1 MGEENSVG
9 LLKKLLS
16 PLAKSDAKPVLAK
29 KAATTTESGTTHR
42 VSSAGIEYRLE
53 RVRRHSIG
61 LVITTDGLVIRAPKW
76 TPIYEIDAAIAE
88 RQSWIETATAKQ
100 QARLSQM
107 AELRDGGHVL
117 FRGKKLP
124 IEVRHGAIDEIAFTD
139 EQCIVTSRT
148 SQFEQK
154 HLDDEIRRIAAAELP
169 KIARDMATAANLP
182 LRAVRLSSART
193 LWGSCTIDHDVRL
206 NFRLIQL
213 PPALTRHVVA
223 HELAHLVEF
232 NHSKRFWAIVQ
243 SLDPGSRLHRRA
255 VKSYSV
261 LLEL

>member
-1 MGEENSVG
+1 MRPPQSAKVRSQKLDVEKPTTRTSSVG
-9 LLKKLLS
+9 I
-16 PLAKSDAKPVLAK
+16 
-29 KAATTTESGTTHR
+29 G
-42 VSSAGIEYRLE
+42 YRLE
-53 RVRRHSIG
+53 RVKRSSIG
-61 LVITTDGLVIRAPKW
+61 LVITTDGLLIRAPKW

-88 RQSWIETATAKQ
+88 RQIWIETATAKQ

-117 FRGKKLP
+117 FRGRKLRIDVQRGD
-124 IEVRHGAIDEIAFTD
+124 IEAITLSED
-139 EQCIVTSRT
+139 QCVVVSRDG
-148 SQFEQK
+148 ELNRAR
-154 HLDDEIRRIAAAELP
+154 LDAEIRRIAAVELP
-169 KIARDMATAANLP
+169 NIAREMALAAGLP

-213 PPALTRHVVA
+213 PANLMRHVVA

-243 SLDPGSRLHRRA
+243 LLDPGTRLHRRA

>member
-1 MGEENSVG
+1 VG
-9 LLKKLLS
+9 LLTKLFS
-16 PLAKSDAKPVLAK
+16 PLAKNGVKPVPVK
-29 KAATTTESGTTHR
+29 RAATVVESGSTHR
-42 VSSAGIEYRLE
+42 VSPAGIAYRLE

-88 RQSWIETATAKQ
+88 RQTWIETATAKQ

-107 AELRDGGHVL
+107 AELHDGGHVL
-117 FRGKKLP
+117 FRGKKLR
-124 IEVRHGAIDEIAFTD
+124 IEVSVGELETITLTED
-139 EQCIVTSRT
+139 QCVVTSRDG
-148 SQFEQK
+148 Q
-154 HLDDEIRRIAAAELP
+154 LDRKRLDEEIRRIAAAELP
-169 KIARDMATAANLP
+169 KIARDMAVAAQLP

-213 PPALTRHVVA
+213 PAALMRHVVA
-223 HELAHLVEF
+223 HELAHLIEF

-255 VKSYSV
+255 VKNFSV

>member
-1 MGEENSVG
+1 LSFWRELLGQVGSAPPRLPKIHDKKSDLEKPTTRTSSVG
-9 LLKKLLS
+9 I
-16 PLAKSDAKPVLAK
+16 
-29 KAATTTESGTTHR
+29 G
-42 VSSAGIEYRLE
+42 YRLQ
-53 RVRRHSIG
+53 RVKRSSIG
-61 LVITTDGLVIRAPKW
+61 LVITTDGLLIRAPKW

-88 RQSWIETATAKQ
+88 RQIWIETATAKQ

-107 AELRDGGHVL
+107 AELHDGGHVL
-117 FRGKKLP
+117 FRGQKLR
-124 IEVRHGAIDEIAFTD
+124 IEVRPGEIEAVTLTQD
-139 EQCIVTSRT
+139 QCVVVSRDGR
-148 SQFEQK
+148 
-154 HLDDEIRRIAAAELP
+154 LDRKRLDAEIRRIAAVELP
-169 KIARDMATAANLP
+169 NVAREMALAAALP

-213 PPALTRHVVA
+213 PPALMRHVVA

-243 SLDPGSRLHRRA
+243 SLDAGSRLHRRA